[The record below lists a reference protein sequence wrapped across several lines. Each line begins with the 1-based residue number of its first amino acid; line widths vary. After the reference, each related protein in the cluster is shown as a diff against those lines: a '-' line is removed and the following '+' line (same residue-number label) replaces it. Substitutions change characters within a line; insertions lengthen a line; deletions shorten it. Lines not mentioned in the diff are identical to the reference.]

1 MNDLKELDDDL
12 ASVSYGAI
20 SFGSGDD
27 TRGEGN
33 GSASS
38 EPLDISIF
46 SISLSES
53 DSNLRSRSVDCL
65 DRSSIRMDKKNLLGE
80 SSHEISP
87 SKPVRQQS
95 LRQLVT
101 NTSKRLLSL
110 ASLSDTDSDQ
120 SACAS
125 PHGAHPPF
133 SQPAS
138 PFFSR
143 NSPASP
149 MLHTAAG
156 GDMWQPSTDQPPSK
170 RLRTNDASSST

>member
-1 MNDLKELDDDL
+1 MNELKELEDDLL

-27 TRGEGN
+27 TRGEVN
-33 GSASS
+33 GSTSS

-46 SISLSES
+46 SINLSEG
-53 DSNLRSRSVDCL
+53 DSNLRSRSVDGL
-65 DRSSIRMDKKNLLGE
+65 DRSKDKKTPLGE
-80 SSHEISP
+80 SSHDPSP

-110 ASLSDTDSDQ
+110 ASLSDTDSDH
-120 SACAS
+120 SGCAS
-125 PHGAHPPF
+125 PHEHPVF

-156 GDMWQPSTDQPPSK
+156 GDTWQPSTDQPPSK
-170 RLRTNDASSST
+170 RQRANEATST